1 MEDNIKTDF
10 LNDGSCMFCR
20 EGLDGLLF
28 ISLRYIHKNF
38 GFHRP
43 EAEEVK
49 QPGSEDDLSPLT
61 KRS

>member
-1 MEDNIKTDF
+1 
-10 LNDGSCMFCR
+10 MFCR
-20 EGLDGLLF
+20 EGLHGLLF

-43 EAEEVK
+43 AAEEVK

-61 KRS
+61 KRA